1 MSVRMKQVAG
11 ILAIVVLAAR
21 GSTPSALGPSAAAA
35 LGPPFELCPA
45 ADGSPGDSQQAM
57 SSRVLLATVAK
68 GNHALV
74 DLGPD
79 DFVIE
84 EGGATRDVF
93 DMHVADY
100 PLVVLIDNSAAAR
113 SDLEV
118 IRDAAARFVSRVG
131 ERAVAVGTLA
141 DPPAILASFDDER
154 AKVLAEIRA
163 VSVDPSAGLMPLEA
177 IARAVTAIETA
188 GTAFSA
194 IVVISARPIE
204 PAEIGSSDLL
214 TPILASRAPVHV
226 IARRSAAEQGGPT
239 RTDGDG
245 DVLRQLSKL
254 TRGQYTTI
262 YSPASYGIALD
273 GLADRLAAEVMIEY
287 LVPPGQGTR
296 GELRVGVKIPG
307 ARVTGFGVSR

>member
-1 MSVRMKQVAG
+1 MSVRMKHVSAGVTVAAG
-11 ILAIVVLAAR
+11 FLAMAIVC
-21 GSTPSALGPSAAAA
+21 S
-35 LGPPFELCPA
+35 A
-45 ADGSPGDSQQAM
+45 ADGSSGDSQQAM
-57 SSRVLLATVAK
+57 SSRVLLATVTE
-68 GNHALV
+68 GNHALI

-84 EGGATRDVF
+84 EGGTTRDVF

-113 SDLEV
+113 NDLDA

-131 ERAVAVGTLA
+131 ERAVAVGTLT

-154 AKVLAEIRA
+154 AKVLAEIRR
-163 VSVDPSAGLMPLEA
+163 VSVDPSADLMPFQA
-177 IARAVTAIETA
+177 IAHAVTAIENA
-188 GTAFSA
+188 GTSFSA
-194 IVVISARPIE
+194 IVVISARAIE

-214 TPILASRAPVHV
+214 TPILASRASVHV
-226 IARRSAAEQGGPT
+226 IARRSAAAAEHGPT
-239 RTDGDG
+239 RADGDG
-245 DVLRQLSKL
+245 DVLRQLSTL

-287 LVPPGQGTR
+287 LEPPGQGTR
-296 GELRVGVKIPG
+296 GEVRVGVKIPG
-307 ARVTGFGVSR
+307 ARVTGLGVSR

>member
-1 MSVRMKQVAG
+1 MSVRMKQVPASPGRLRRSSISVTAG
-11 ILAIVVLAAR
+11 ILTTVVLCTAA
-21 GSTPSALGPSAAAA
+21 
-35 LGPPFELCPA
+35 E
-45 ADGSPGDSQQAM
+45 GSPGGSQQAM
-57 SSRVLLATVAK
+57 SSRVLLATVAR
-68 GNHALV
+68 GNRALV

-84 EGGATRDVF
+84 EGGAMRDVF

-113 SDLEV
+113 NDLGA

-141 DPPAILASFDDER
+141 NPPALLASFDDER

-163 VSVDPSAGLMPLEA
+163 VSVDPSAGLMPLQA
-177 IARAVTAIETA
+177 IARAVAAIEAA

-194 IVVISARPIE
+194 IVVISARAIE
-204 PAEIGSSDLL
+204 PAEIGPADLL
-214 TPILASRAPVHV
+214 TPILDSRTSVHV
-226 IARRSAAEQGGPT
+226 IARRSPAAAEQGGPT

-245 DVLRQLSKL
+245 DVLRQLSSL

-262 YSPASYGIALD
+262 YTPASYGIALD
-273 GLADRLAAEVMIEY
+273 GLADRLAAEVMIEF
-287 LVPPGQGTR
+287 LEPPGQGAR
-296 GELRVGVKIPG
+296 GEVRVGVKIPG
-307 ARVTGFGVSR
+307 ARVMGLGVSR

>member
-1 MSVRMKQVAG
+1 MSVRNEAGSRRSFGSVSAG
-11 ILAIVVLAAR
+11 ILAIGV
-21 GSTPSALGPSAAAA
+21 
-35 LGPPFELCPA
+35 LCPA
-45 ADGSPGDSQQAM
+45 ADASPGDSQQTM
-57 SSRVLLATVAK
+57 SSRVLLATVAA

-74 DLGPD
+74 ELGPD

-84 EGGATRDVF
+84 EGGATRDVV

-113 SDLEV
+113 NDLDA

-141 DPPAILASFDDER
+141 DSPAILASFDDER
-154 AKVLAEIRA
+154 AKVLAAIRA

-214 TPILASRAPVHV
+214 TPILASRASVHV
-226 IARRSAAEQGGPT
+226 IARRSAAAAEPGGPT

-245 DVLRQLSKL
+245 DVLRQLANL

-287 LVPPGQGTR
+287 VVPPGQGAR
-296 GELRVGVKIPG
+296 GDVRVGVKIPG
-307 ARVTGFGVSR
+307 ARVTGLGVSR

>member
-1 MSVRMKQVAG
+1 VTAG
-11 ILAIVVLAAR
+11 ILAIAVLADA
-21 GSTPSALGPSAAAA
+21 
-35 LGPPFELCPA
+35 
-45 ADGSPGDSQQAM
+45 SPGDSQQAM
-57 SSRVLLATVAK
+57 SSHVLLATVAA

-113 SDLEV
+113 NDLEA

-141 DPPAILASFDDER
+141 DPPALLASFDDER
-154 AKVLAEIRA
+154 AKVLAEIRR
-163 VSVDPSAGLMPLEA
+163 VSVDPSAGLMPLQA
-177 IARAVTAIETA
+177 IARAVAAIENA
-188 GTAFSA
+188 GTSFSA
-194 IVVISARPIE
+194 IVVISARAIE

-214 TPILASRAPVHV
+214 TPILASRASIHV
-226 IARRSAAEQGGPT
+226 IARRSAAAAEHGPT
-239 RTDGDG
+239 RADGDG
-245 DVLRQLSKL
+245 DVLRQLSTL

-287 LVPPGQGTR
+287 LEPPGQGTR
-296 GELRVGVKIPG
+296 GEVRVGVKIPG
-307 ARVTGFGVSR
+307 ARVTGLGVSR

>member
-1 MSVRMKQVAG
+1 VQSFVAVTAG
-11 ILAIVVLAAR
+11 ILAIAALAAR
-21 GSTPSALGPSAAAA
+21 GATPS
-35 LGPPFELCPA
+35 A
-45 ADGSPGDSQQAM
+45 ADGSPGNSQQAM
-57 SSRVLLATVAK
+57 SSRVLLATVAA
-68 GNHALV
+68 GNRALV

-100 PLVVLIDNSAAAR
+100 PIVVLIDNSAAAR
-113 SDLEV
+113 SDLEA

-141 DPPAILASFDDER
+141 DPPALLASFDDER

-163 VSVDPSAGLMPLEA
+163 VPVDPSAGLMPLEA

-194 IVVISARPIE
+194 IVIISAHPIE

-226 IARRSAAEQGGPT
+226 IARRSAATAEQGGPT

-245 DVLRQLSKL
+245 DILRQVSNL

-262 YSPASYGIALD
+262 YSTASYGIALD

-287 LVPPGQGTR
+287 LVPAGQGTR
-296 GELRVGVKIPG
+296 GEVRVGVKIPG
-307 ARVTGFGVSR
+307 ARVTGLGVSR